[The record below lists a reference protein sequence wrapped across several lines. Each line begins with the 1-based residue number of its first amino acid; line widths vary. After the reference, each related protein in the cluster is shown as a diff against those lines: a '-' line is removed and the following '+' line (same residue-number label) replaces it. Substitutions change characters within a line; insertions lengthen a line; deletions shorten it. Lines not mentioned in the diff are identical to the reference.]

1 MAKAIFEG
9 KSRGGFPEGKDL
21 GNGRRIVEG
30 PMPEE
35 TQWKHTLSSYGEPRR
50 ISVYDDNA
58 PESFSGP
65 YLREDKSGEKGL
77 IAYADVYRQPE
88 AYDRASYSVREESG
102 RRRLYFGGG
111 TTNVGYMTAA
121 GKYQGGGVGRQL
133 FDYVINT
140 TPSHVD
146 LGTIAHDSMRHMYK
160 KHRDSGASPSISGK
174 TFLS

>member
-35 TQWKHTLSSYGEPRR
+35 TKWQHTLSSYGEPRR
-50 ISVYDDNA
+50 ISMYDDNA
-58 PESFSGP
+58 PESFGGP
-65 YLREDKSGEKGL
+65 YLREDMPGEKGL
-77 IAYADVYRQPE
+77 IGYADVYRQPAE
-88 AYDRASYSVREESG
+88 YDRALYSVREESG

-121 GKYQGGGVGRQL
+121 GKYRGGGVGRQL
-133 FDYVINT
+133 FDYVLNT
-140 TPSHVD
+140 TPSHVN
-146 LGTIAHDSMRHMYK
+146 LGTIAHDSMLHMYK
-160 KHRDSGASPSISGK
+160 KQRNSGGTPSISGK

>member
-1 MAKAIFEG
+1 MAKAIFENI
-9 KSRGGFPEGKDL
+9 GGFPEGKDL

-35 TQWKHTLSSYGEPRR
+35 TQWQHTLSSYGEPRR
-50 ISVYDDNA
+50 ISMYDDNA
-58 PESFSGP
+58 TESFGGP
-65 YLREDKSGEKGL
+65 YLREDMPGEKGL
-77 IAYADVYRQPE
+77 IGYADVYRE
-88 AYDRASYSVREESG
+88 SDRPTYTIRDSETG
-102 RRRLYFGGG
+102 RRTMRFSGYG

-174 TFLS
+174 AFLS